1 MDNLAVSLKI
11 ASAGLDV
18 ESLRMRVV
26 SENLANAQSTSEV
39 KGGDP
44 YQRKLVNFETI
55 LLRESDAS
63 SVGISGISGD
73 RREFQTTFDPGHP
86 AADDAGY
93 VKMPNVNPIIEM
105 ADMREAN
112 RSYQANLEVFKQ
124 ARDLIGMTIELMRS
138 GR

>member
-1 MDNLAVSLKI
+1 MDNLSVSMKV
-11 ASAGLDV
+11 AAAGLDV

-26 SENLANAQSTSEV
+26 SENLANAQSTSDV

-44 YQRKLVNFETI
+44 YQRKLVNFETVM
-55 LLRESDAS
+55 LRESNAA
-63 SVGISGISGD
+63 SVGIGGISGD
-73 RREFQTTFDPGHP
+73 KREFDTTFDPGHP
-86 AADDAGY
+86 AANDAGY
-93 VKMPNVNPIIEM
+93 VKIPNVNPIIEM

-124 ARDLIGMTIELMRS
+124 ARELIGMTIELMRS